1 MKEDL
6 DKQNM
11 AVDADKVY
19 QSDDNEQ
26 ASQKSNEEKQS
37 MTSGQ
42 LRRWKLLKEQNREG
56 LPRKI
61 AVDAAMISTNLKF
74 LK

>member
-1 MKEDL
+1 
-6 DKQNM
+6 M

-19 QSDDNEQ
+19 QSDENDQ
-26 ASQKSNEEKQS
+26 TSQKSNDEKQS
-37 MTSGQ
+37 MKSGQ
-42 LRRWKLLKEQNREG
+42 LRRWKLLKEQNRES

>member
-1 MKEDL
+1 MK
-6 DKQNM
+6 
-11 AVDADKVY
+11 
-19 QSDDNEQ
+19 
-26 ASQKSNEEKQS
+26 
-37 MTSGQ
+37 SGQ
-42 LRRWKLLKEQNREG
+42 LRRWKLLKEQNRES